1 MHQICIRSTLSWPMG
16 VVRTPLQRLARC
28 TSAVQVSQCLLHN
41 GVFIWDDDNPQ
52 SAQDVPLKPVVIDDR
67 MQLGM

>member
-1 MHQICIRSTLSWPMG
+1 MHQICIHSTLSWPMR
-16 VVRTPLQRLARC
+16 VVKKPLQRLARC

-41 GVFIWDDDNPQ
+41 RVTSWDDDEPQ
-52 SAQDVPLKPVVIDDR
+52 SAQDMPFKRVVIDDR